1 MLINISYLCYFA
13 YLGLLGTSQG
23 NPLVDS
29 HAYQYDQPEDNED
42 YDYQYP
48 EEDDSG
54 FPGDTNGLSFRPTIT
69 TQSNQVVVDNGFTI
83 SLPCTVDEL
92 PAGMQIIWSKV
103 DQKNTII
110 AIGDIIQEK
119 EYKSRATIK
128 TTEKGSTLTLGA
140 AKSSDAGKYK
150 CAVAL
155 TDNPPEVI
163 HTVSVREQDETLDTE
178 VADAPKTTMEK
189 EDEQQNI
196 KNGKP
201 DAAVVKTD
209 PAGDSEDSYMLE
221 WTVKS
226 SSKVLEFELTVEGAT
241 INVGSPVKDGEENDI
256 YAGKHKITAL
266 EPSKQ
271 YEAMIKAKNED
282 GWNEATS
289 FIFSTKGTD
298 PNASAKTSS
307 ATTQIPTFICVLS
320 AVLPF
325 LLKF

>member
-13 YLGLLGTSQG
+13 YFGLLGTSEG
-23 NPLVDS
+23 KPSVDS
-29 HAYQYDQPEDNED
+29 NAYQYDQPDYESYDN
-42 YDYQYP
+42 YDNND
-48 EEDDSG
+48 EEESVP
-54 FPGDTNGLSFRPTIT
+54 PGENNALSFRPTIY
-69 TQSNQVVVDNGFTI
+69 TQSKHIDVDNGFTI
-83 SLPCTVDEL
+83 SLPCMVDEL

-110 AIGDIIQEK
+110 AIGDNIQEK
-119 EYKSRATIK
+119 EYKNRATIK

-155 TDNPPEVI
+155 DSNPPEVI
-163 HTVSVREQDETLDTE
+163 HTVSVREEDETVNTV
-178 VADAPKTTMEK
+178 VADAPKTSTEE
-189 EDEQQNI
+189 EDKPQI
-196 KNGKP
+196 IINGKP

-209 PAGDSEDSYMLE
+209 TAGDSEDSYMLE

-226 SSKVLEFELTVEGAT
+226 SSKVLEFELTVEGT
-241 INVGSPVKDGEENDI
+241 KLDVGSPVKDGEENDI

-271 YEAMIKAKNED
+271 YEAIIKAKNAD
-282 GWNEATS
+282 GWNEATR

-307 ATTQIPTFICVLS
+307 ATTQIPSVICLLI